1 MALQGS
7 YKVFSSKLNGLL
19 GIIGCKGEK
28 RIRLFITRLCLCNGG
43 IHLGMNY
50 LVLNEAKQNE

>member
-1 MALQGS
+1 LEREE
-7 YKVFSSKLNGLL
+7 NG
-19 GIIGCKGEK
+19 GEK
-28 RIRLFITRLCLCNGG
+28 PGKGG